1 MDWISEYKAFSYG
14 VTADDF
20 LEENSDEDDI
30 NYDTID
36 KEIVQAEGN
45 DRDDDSVQNCENG
58 DAAMAELSIVI
69 ASKRK
74 RHCVPQLI
82 ENKRK
87 HLERNLSAAQR
98 DQLLI

>member
-58 DAAMAELSIVI
+58 DGAMAELSIVI

-74 RHCVPQLI
+74 GHCVPQLI